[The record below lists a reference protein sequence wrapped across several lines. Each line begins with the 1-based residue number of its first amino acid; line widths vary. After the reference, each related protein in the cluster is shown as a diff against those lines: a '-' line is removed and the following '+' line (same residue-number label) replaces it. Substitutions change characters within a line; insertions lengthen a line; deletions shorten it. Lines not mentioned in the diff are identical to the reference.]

1 MSTDPTDYQKLLQQ
15 FAHEGTVSHVAPLGN
30 GLINRTYKV
39 STAEADA
46 PDYVLQC
53 INESIFQDIPLLQH
67 NI

>member
-53 INESIFQDIPLLQH
+53 INESIFQDIPLL
-67 NI
+67 